1 MLKPKVANNCP
12 HFAVQRWL
20 WLSLLPALL
29 ALPLG
34 AMARSEA
41 DQDRAR
47 AALQAG
53 EIQPLTFILT
63 RLAQTQPGQVLELE
77 LERKEGRWLY
87 EIKLLRPGGSLLKLE
102 VDARTG
108 DVLRQKSK
116 DSDARTGR

>member
-1 MLKPKVANNCP
+1 MLKTNAANNCQ
-12 HFAVQRWL
+12 HFAAHRWL
-20 WLSLLPALL
+20 LLSLLPALL

-77 LERKEGRWLY
+77 LERKNGRWLY

-108 DVLRQKSK
+108 EVLRQKSK

>member
-1 MLKPKVANNCP
+1 MLKPNAAKICK

-53 EIQPLTFILT
+53 EIQPLTFILA
-63 RLAQTQPGQVLELE
+63 RLALALRDQAFKARRQFAQT
-77 LERKEGRWLY
+77 
-87 EIKLLRPGGSLLKLE
+87 
-102 VDARTG
+102 
-108 DVLRQKSK
+108 
-116 DSDARTGR
+116 

>member
-1 MLKPKVANNCP
+1 MLKPNVANNCQ
-12 HFAVQRWL
+12 HFAVHRWL

-53 EIQPLTFILT
+53 EIQPLTFILA
-63 RLAQTQPGQVLELE
+63 RLAQTQPGQVLEVE
-77 LERKEGRWLY
+77 LERKDGRWLY

-102 VDARTG
+102 VDARSG

-116 DSDARTGR
+116 GSDARTGR

>member
-1 MLKPKVANNCP
+1 MLKPKVAHNCP

-108 DVLRQKSK
+108 EVLRQKSK